1 MYCSE
6 YVGFLALM
14 GGPFPF
20 EKLMGNRARVDGG
33 FFVAGLCLALAGS
46 VFIGLHCA
54 LSMIISRIRSLNSS
68 QKKRLSNKTS
78 RLE

>member
-6 YVGFLALM
+6 YVGFLALIM
-14 GGPFPF
+14 GGAFPF

-46 VFIGLHCA
+46 VLIGLHWA
-54 LSMIISRIRSLNSS
+54 FSIINRD
-68 QKKRLSNKTS
+68 QVT
-78 RLE
+78 